1 MSNMT
6 PFEIRLELLK
16 MARDMLNDDY
26 FGKREQISND
36 WHMQCE
42 SAKIKGETPPPHPG
56 FPAYPSETEIIAKA
70 QVLNGFVSSISV
82 PEVKSSIK
90 KTTS

>member
-26 FGKREQISND
+26 YGKREQIS
-36 WHMQCE
+36 MQWQVEIE
-42 SAKIKGETPPPHPG
+42 SAKLKGEDPPKHPG
-56 FPAYPSETEIIAKA
+56 YPLFPSEQEIIAKA
-70 QVLNGFVSSISV
+70 ATLNSFVSNIPLES
-82 PEVKSSIK
+82 KSK
-90 KTTS
+90 KS

>member
-26 FGKREQISND
+26 FGKREQISNQWAVD
-36 WHMQCE
+36 CE
-42 SAKIKGETPPPHPG
+42 QAKIKGEEPPKHPG
-56 FPAYPSETEIIAKA
+56 FPSFPSESEIIAKA
-70 QVLNGFVSSISV
+70 KTLNDFVSNITIEQKTV
-82 PEVKSSIK
+82 NKKS
-90 KTTS
+90 T

>member
-26 FGKREQISND
+26 FGKREQISNQWAVD
-36 WHMQCE
+36 CE
-42 SAKIKGETPPPHPG
+42 QAKIKGEEPPKHPG
-56 FPAYPSETEIIAKA
+56 FPSFPSENEVITKAKT
-70 QVLNGFVSSISV
+70 LNDFVSNITIEQKTV
-82 PEVKSSIK
+82 NKKS
-90 KTTS
+90 T

>member
-26 FGKREQISND
+26 YGKREQISNQ
-36 WHMQCE
+36 WQVEIE
-42 SAKIKGETPPPHPG
+42 SAKLKGEDPPKHPG
-56 FPAYPSETEIIAKA
+56 FPSFPSEQEIIAKA
-70 QVLNGFVSSISV
+70 QMLNTFVSNI
-82 PEVKSSIK
+82 PLETKKKS
-90 KTTS
+90 